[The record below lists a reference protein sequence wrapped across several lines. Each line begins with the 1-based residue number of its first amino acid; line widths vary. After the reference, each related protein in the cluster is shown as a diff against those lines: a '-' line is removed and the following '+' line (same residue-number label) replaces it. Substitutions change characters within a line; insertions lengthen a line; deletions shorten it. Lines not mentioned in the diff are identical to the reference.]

1 MPVLSI
7 IACGMLEDELAYVL
21 SGDRELVQL
30 ILVEN
35 SEHFGLQRK
44 LKSLGCLHALVPLD
58 RVPEIL
64 MRENNQSLPAIL
76 KPLCHFHYI
85 KKILRKMEN
94 QHKQKVTVVA
104 NMLRR
109 GLHAEVEMVRV
120 EVYRKIMEMSRFSDR
135 ILIFYGTC
143 GHSLA
148 NLEKDFKSLGCQ
160 LYFLKDKKGET
171 VEDCISA
178 ALGGNDVYARTLVNG
193 EGEGTFYLTPMWASN
208 WEEKPNDNA
217 ILSSESDTKF
227 LKLYGR
233 AAKINTG
240 LSYEPDFDK
249 NVRDFARFFNLKIVE
264 LQGSKKIAE
273 QSYQNAKK
281 FSHGKP

>member
-21 SGDRELVQL
+21 SGDRELAQL

-44 LKSLGCLHALVPLD
+44 LKSLGCLPALIPLD

-64 MRENNQSLPAIL
+64 IREHNHSLPAIL
-76 KPLCHFHYI
+76 KPLCGFHFI
-85 KKILRKMEN
+85 KKILRKLEN
-94 QHKQKVTVVA
+94 QNKPKVTVVA

-109 GLHAEVEMVRV
+109 GLHADIEMVRV
-120 EVYRKIMEMSRFSDR
+120 EVYRKIMEMSQFSDR

-143 GHSLA
+143 GHSLS
-148 NLEKDFKSLGCQ
+148 NLEKDFENLGCQ
-160 LYFLKDKKGET
+160 LYFLKDEKGEI

-178 ALGGNDVYARTLVNG
+178 ALGGNDVYNRALVNG
-193 EGEGTFYLTPMWASN
+193 EGAGTFYLTPMWASN
-208 WEEKPNDNA
+208 WEEKPKDNV
-217 ILSSESDTKF
+217 ISSSELDKKF

-240 LSYEPDFDK
+240 LLYEPDFDK
-249 NVRDFARFFNLKIVE
+249 DVRDFAQFFDLKIVE

-281 FSHGKP
+281 FL

>member
-7 IACGMLEDELAYVL
+7 IACGMLEDELTYVL
-21 SGDRELVQL
+21 SGDRELAQL

-44 LKSLGCLHALVPLD
+44 LKSLGCHPMLVPLD

-64 MRENNQSLPAIL
+64 IRENNQSLLAIL
-76 KPLCHFHYI
+76 KPLNCFHFI
-85 KKILRKMEN
+85 KKIRHKLEK
-94 QHKQKVTVVA
+94 QHKPKVKVTVIA
-104 NMLRR
+104 NILKR
-109 GLHAEVEMVRV
+109 GLHADVEKVRV

-143 GHSLA
+143 GHSLSS
-148 NLEKDFKSLGCQ
+148 LEKDFESLGCQ

-193 EGEGTFYLTPMWASN
+193 EGAGTFYLTPMWASN
-208 WEEKPNDNA
+208 WEEKPKDNA
-217 ILSSESDTKF
+217 IISSEFDKKF

-281 FSHGKP
+281 FP

>member
-21 SGDRELVQL
+21 SSDRDLAQL
-30 ILVEN
+30 ILIEN

-44 LKSLGCLHALVPLD
+44 LKSMGCLPALIPLD
-58 RVPEIL
+58 RLPEIL
-64 MRENNQSLPAIL
+64 IREHGQSLPAIL
-76 KPLCHFHYI
+76 KPLCCFDFI
-85 KKILRKMEN
+85 KKILHKLEN
-94 QHKQKVTVVA
+94 QDKPKVTVVA
-104 NMLRR
+104 NMLKR
-109 GLHAEVEMVRV
+109 GLHADVEKVRV

-143 GHSLA
+143 GHSLS
-148 NLEKDFKSLGCQ
+148 NLEKDFQNLGCQ
-160 LYFLKDKKGET
+160 LYFLKDEKGET

-178 ALGGNDVYARTLVNG
+178 ALGGNDVYSRALVNS
-193 EGEGTFYLTPMWASN
+193 EGAGTFYLTPMWASN
-208 WEEKPNDNA
+208 WDENPKDNA
-217 ILSSESDTKF
+217 IFSSESDKKF

-249 NVRDFARFFNLKIVE
+249 NVRDFALFFNLKIVE

-281 FSHGKP
+281 FP

>member
-21 SGDRELVQL
+21 SSDRELAQL

-44 LKSLGCLHALVPLD
+44 LKSLGCFPAVIPLD

-64 MRENNQSLPAIL
+64 TRENNQSLPAIL
-76 KPLCHFHYI
+76 KSLDCFNFI
-85 KKILRKMEN
+85 KKIHRKMEN
-94 QHKQKVTVVA
+94 QHKPKVTVVV

-109 GLHAEVEMVRV
+109 GLHADVEMVRV
-120 EVYRKIMEMSRFSDR
+120 EVYKTIMEMSRFSDR

-143 GHSLA
+143 GHSLS
-148 NLEKDFKSLGCQ
+148 NLEKDFENLGCQ
-160 LYFLKDKKGET
+160 LYFLKDEKGEI

-178 ALGGNDVYARTLVNG
+178 ALGGNDVYARALVNG
-193 EGEGTFYLTPMWASN
+193 KKAGTFYLTPMWASN
-208 WEEKPNDNA
+208 WEEKSKDNA
-217 ILSSESDTKF
+217 ILSSESDTKY

-249 NVRDFARFFNLKIVE
+249 NVKDFARFFNLKIVE

-281 FSHGKP
+281 FP

>member
-1 MPVLSI
+1 MNSH
-7 IACGMLEDELAYVL
+7 MF
-21 SGDRELVQL
+21 SSSDRELAQL

-44 LKSLGCLHALVPLD
+44 LKFLGCLPTLIPLD

-64 MRENNQSLPAIL
+64 IRENNQSLPAIL
-76 KPLCHFHYI
+76 KPFHFI
-85 KKILRKMEN
+85 EKILHKLEK
-94 QHKQKVTVVA
+94 QHKPKVTVVV

-109 GLHAEVEMVRV
+109 GLHADVEMVRV
-120 EVYRKIMEMSRFSDR
+120 EVYRNIMEMSRFSDR

-148 NLEKDFKSLGCQ
+148 NLEKDFQNLGCQ
-160 LYFLKDKKGET
+160 LSFLKDEKGEI

-178 ALGGNDVYARTLVNG
+178 ALGGNDVYARSLVN
-193 EGEGTFYLTPMWASN
+193 GEGTFYLTPMWASN
-208 WEEKPNDNA
+208 WEEKPEDTA
-217 ILSSESDTKF
+217 IFSLKLDKKF
-227 LKLYGR
+227 LKLYER

-249 NVRDFARFFNLKIVE
+249 NVRDFARFFNLKIIE
-264 LQGSKKIAE
+264 LHGSKKIAE
-273 QSYQNAKK
+273 QSYQDAKK
-281 FSHGKP
+281 FS

>member
-21 SGDRELVQL
+21 SGDRELAQL

-44 LKSLGCLHALVPLD
+44 LKSLGCLPALIPLD

-64 MRENNQSLPAIL
+64 IRENNQSLHAIL
-76 KPLCHFHYI
+76 KPLCCFNFV
-85 KKILRKMEN
+85 KKIRNKLEK
-94 QHKQKVTVVA
+94 QHKPEVTVVA

-109 GLHAEVEMVRV
+109 GLHVDVEMIRI
-120 EVYRKIMEMSRFSDR
+120 EVYKKIMEMSRFSDR

-148 NLEKDFKSLGCQ
+148 NLEKDFENLGCQ
-160 LYFLKDKKGET
+160 LYFLKDEKGEI
-171 VEDCISA
+171 VEDCISV
-178 ALGGNDVYARTLVNG
+178 ALGGNDVYARALVNG
-193 EGEGTFYLTPMWASN
+193 ESEGTFYLTPMWASN
-208 WEEKPNDNA
+208 WEEKPNGNA
-217 ILSSESDTKF
+217 IFSSEFDNKF

-249 NVRDFARFFNLKIVE
+249 NVRNFAQFFNLEIVE
-264 LQGSKKIAE
+264 LKGSKKIAE

-281 FSHGKP
+281 FP

>member
-1 MPVLSI
+1 
-7 IACGMLEDELAYVL
+7 MLEDELAYVL
-21 SGDRELVQL
+21 SSDRELAQL

-44 LKSLGCLHALVPLD
+44 LKSLGCLPALIPLD
-58 RVPEIL
+58 RVSEIL
-64 MRENNQSLPAIL
+64 IREPNQSLPAIL
-76 KPLCHFHYI
+76 KPLCCFNFI
-85 KKILRKMEN
+85 KKIRSKLEK
-94 QHKQKVTVVA
+94 QHKPKVTVVA

-109 GLHAEVEMVRV
+109 GLHADVEMVRV
-120 EVYRKIMEMSRFSDR
+120 EVYRKIMEMSQFSDR

-143 GHSLA
+143 GHSLS
-148 NLEKDFKSLGCQ
+148 NLEKDFQTLGCQ
-160 LYFLKDKKGET
+160 LYFLKDEKGET

-178 ALGGNDVYARTLVNG
+178 ALGGNDVYARALVNG
-193 EGEGTFYLTPMWASN
+193 EGAGTFYLTPMWASN
-208 WEEKPNDNA
+208 WEEKPKDNA
-217 ILSSESDTKF
+217 ILSSEFDKKY

-281 FSHGKP
+281 FP

>member
-1 MPVLSI
+1 MPILSI

-21 SGDRELVQL
+21 SRDRYLAQL

-44 LKSLGCLHALVPLD
+44 LKSMGCLPALIPLD

-64 MRENNQSLPAIL
+64 IRENNQSLPAII
-76 KPLCHFHYI
+76 KPLCSFHFI
-85 KKILRKMEN
+85 QKILHKLEN
-94 QHKQKVTVVA
+94 QHKPKVTVVA
-104 NMLRR
+104 NMLKR
-109 GLHAEVEMVRV
+109 GLHSDVEMVRV
-120 EVYRKIMEMSRFSDR
+120 EVYRNIMEMSLFSDR

-143 GHSLA
+143 GHSLS
-148 NLEKDFKSLGCQ
+148 NLEKDFENLDCQ
-160 LYFLKDKKGET
+160 LYFLKDEKGET

-178 ALGGNDVYARTLVNG
+178 ALGGNDVYARALVNG
-193 EGEGTFYLTPMWASN
+193 EGAGTFYLTPMWASN
-208 WEEKPNDNA
+208 WEEKSKDNA
-217 ILSSESDTKF
+217 IFSSGSDKKF

-249 NVRDFARFFNLKIVE
+249 NVKDFAQFFGLKIVE

-273 QSYQNAKK
+273 LSYQNARK
-281 FSHGKP
+281 FP

>member
-1 MPVLSI
+1 MPILSI

-21 SGDRELVQL
+21 SDDRELAQL

-44 LKSLGCLHALVPLD
+44 LKSLGCLPTLIPLD
-58 RVPEIL
+58 RVQEIL
-64 MRENNQSLPAIL
+64 IRENSQSFPAIL
-76 KPLCHFHYI
+76 KPPCCFNFI
-85 KKILRKMEN
+85 KKILPKMEK
-94 QHKQKVTVVA
+94 QHKPKVTVVA
-104 NMLRR
+104 NMLKR
-109 GLHAEVEMVRV
+109 GLHADVEKVKV
-120 EVYRKIMEMSRFSDR
+120 EVCKKIMEMSQFSDR

-148 NLEKDFKSLGCQ
+148 NLEKDFENLGCQ
-160 LYFLKDKKGET
+160 LYFLKDEKGEI

-178 ALGGNDVYARTLVNG
+178 ALGGNDVYGRALVNG
-193 EGEGTFYLTPMWASN
+193 EGAGTFYLTPMWASN
-208 WEEKPNDNA
+208 WEEKSKDNA

-240 LSYEPDFDK
+240 LSFEPDFDK
-249 NVRDFARFFNLKIVE
+249 NVKDFARFFNLKVVE
-264 LQGSKKIAE
+264 LKGSKKIAE

-281 FSHGKP
+281 FP

>member
-21 SGDRELVQL
+21 SRDSDLAQL

-44 LKSLGCLHALVPLD
+44 LKSLGCLPALISLD

-64 MRENNQSLPAIL
+64 TREHNQSLPVIL
-76 KPLCHFHYI
+76 KPFSCFHFI
-85 KKILRKMEN
+85 KKILRKLEKK
-94 QHKQKVTVVA
+94 HKPKITVVA

-109 GLHAEVEMVRV
+109 GLHADVEMVRG
-120 EVYRKIMEMSRFSDR
+120 EVYRKIMEMSPFSDR

-143 GHSLA
+143 GHSLS
-148 NLEKDFKSLGCQ
+148 NLEKDFESLGCQ
-160 LYFLKDKKGET
+160 LYFLKDEKGQT

-178 ALGGNDVYARTLVNG
+178 ALGGNDVYSRALVNG
-193 EGEGTFYLTPMWASN
+193 EGVGTFYLTPMWASN
-208 WEEKPNDNA
+208 WDENQKDNV

-240 LSYEPDFDK
+240 LSDELDFDK

-264 LQGSKKIAE
+264 LQGSKNIVE

-281 FSHGKP
+281 FS

>member
-21 SGDRELVQL
+21 SSDKELAQL

-44 LKSLGCLHALVPLD
+44 LKSLGCLPALIPLD
-58 RVPEIL
+58 RVGEIL
-64 MRENNQSLPAIL
+64 IRENNQSLPAIL
-76 KPLCHFHYI
+76 KPLCYFNFI
-85 KKILRKMEN
+85 KKISHKLEN
-94 QHKQKVTVVA
+94 QHKPKVTVVA
-104 NMLRR
+104 NMLRL
-109 GLHAEVEMVRV
+109 GLHANVEMVRV
-120 EVYRKIMEMSRFSDR
+120 EVYRKIKEMSGFSDR

-143 GHSLA
+143 GHSLS
-148 NLEKDFKSLGCQ
+148 NLEKDFQNLGCQ
-160 LYFLKDKKGET
+160 LYFLKDEKGET

-178 ALGGNDVYARTLVNG
+178 ALGGNDVYARALVNG
-193 EGEGTFYLTPMWASN
+193 DGEGTFYLTPMWASN
-208 WEEKPNDNA
+208 WEEKSKDNA

-249 NVRDFARFFNLKIVE
+249 NVKDFARSFDLKIVE
-264 LQGSKKIAE
+264 LQGSKKIAQ
-273 QSYQNAKK
+273 QSYQNARK
-281 FSHGKP
+281 FP

>member
-21 SGDRELVQL
+21 SSDRELDQL

-44 LKSLGCLHALVPLD
+44 LKSLGCLPTLVPLD

-64 MRENNQSLPAIL
+64 IRENNYSLPAIL
-76 KPLCHFHYI
+76 KPFHFI
-85 KKILRKMEN
+85 QKILPKLEN
-94 QHKQKVTVVA
+94 QHKPKVTVVA

-109 GLHAEVEMVRV
+109 GLHADVEMVRA
-120 EVYRKIMEMSRFSDR
+120 EVYKKIMEMSRFSDR

-143 GHSLA
+143 GHSLS
-148 NLEKDFKSLGCQ
+148 NLEKDFESLGCR
-160 LYFLKDKKGET
+160 LYFLKDEKGEI

-178 ALGGNDVYARTLVNG
+178 ALGGNDVYARSLVNG
-193 EGEGTFYLTPMWASN
+193 EGAGIFYLTPMWVSN
-208 WEEKPNDNA
+208 WDEKQEDKT
-217 ILSSESDTKF
+217 ILSSETDTKF

-233 AAKINTG
+233 AAKINIG
-240 LSYEPDFDK
+240 LLYEPDFDK
-249 NVRDFARFFNLKIVE
+249 KVRDFARFFNLKIVE

-273 QSYQNAKK
+273 QSYRNAKR
-281 FSHGKP
+281 FP

>member
-21 SGDRELVQL
+21 SGDRELAQL

-44 LKSLGCLHALVPLD
+44 LRSLGCLPSLIPLD
-58 RVPEIL
+58 RVGEIL
-64 MRENNQSLPAIL
+64 IREHNQTFPAIL
-76 KPLCHFHYI
+76 KPLCCFNFV
-85 KKILRKMEN
+85 KKIRRRLEN
-94 QHKQKVTVVA
+94 QHKPKITVVV

-109 GLHAEVEMVRV
+109 GLHADVEMVRV

-143 GHSLA
+143 GHSLS
-148 NLEKDFKSLGCQ
+148 NLEKDFEDLGCQ
-160 LYFLKDKKGET
+160 LYFLKDEKGEI

-178 ALGGNDVYARTLVNG
+178 ALGGNDVYARTLVNS
-193 EGEGTFYLTPMWASN
+193 EGTFYLTPMWASN
-208 WEEKPNDNA
+208 WEEKQKDNA
-217 ILSSESDTKF
+217 ILSSEPDTKF

-233 AAKINTG
+233 VAKINTG

-249 NVRDFARFFNLKIVE
+249 KVSDFARFFNLKIVE

-281 FSHGKP
+281 FP